1 MKKLAKIFGPF
12 AAVSAVVVGGVAL
25 YKKFF
30 SLEGDL
36 DDLDDDLEDEFED
49 EDLDADPAK
58 AADRSYVSLTPSEE
72 QKEEE
77 PAKVDTETATAEDTK
92 ADETEASKDTA
103 EADTETEAADEE

>member
-1 MKKLAKIFGPF
+1 MKKLAKIFGAF
-12 AAVSAVVVGGVAL
+12 AAAGAVVVGGIAL

-30 SLEGDL
+30 SLDGDL
-36 DDLDDDLEDEFED
+36 DNLDDDLEDEFED
-49 EDLDADPAK
+49 EDLDAEPAK
-58 AADRSYVSLTPSEE
+58 AADRSYVSLTPTEE
-72 QKEEE
+72 PKEET

>member
-1 MKKLAKIFGPF
+1 MKKIAKIFGAF

-36 DDLDDDLEDEFED
+36 DDLDEDLEDEFED
-49 EDLDADPAK
+49 EDLDAEPAK
-58 AADRSYVSLTPSEE
+58 AADRSYVSLTPAEE
-72 QKEEE
+72 QKEDV
-77 PAKVDTETATAEDTK
+77 PTEAEAEAATAEDTK
-92 ADETEASKDTA
+92 ADETKASKDTA